1 MTENKNSGMREW
13 KSRLPKDQ
21 RLLFFQVLKENGE
34 WQSVTVPDIFEDE
47 FNELISKYKNEKGIP
62 LKVFQKWYNERVI

>member
-21 RLLFFQVLKENGE
+21 RLLFYQVLKENGE
-34 WQSVTVPDIFEDE
+34 WQSVTVPDIFEEE
-47 FNELISKYKNEKGIP
+47 FNELISRYKNEKGIP

>member
-1 MTENKNSGMREW
+1 MREW

-62 LKVFQKWYNERVI
+62 LNVFQKWYNERVI

>member
-21 RLLFFQVLKENGE
+21 RLLFYQVLKENGE
-34 WQSVTVPDIFEDE
+34 WQSVTVPDIFEEE
-47 FNELISKYKNEKGIP
+47 FNELISRYKNEKGIP
-62 LKVFQKWYNERVI
+62 LKVFQKWYNERVT

>member
-34 WQSVTVPDIFEDE
+34 WQSVTVPDIFEEE
-47 FNELISKYKNEKGIP
+47 FNELISRYKNEKGIP
-62 LKVFQKWYNERVI
+62 LKVFQKWYNERVT